1 MSRFPVR
8 NMTLCAFFAAL
19 TAVCAWIGI
28 PLGDTVFTLQ
38 TLAVF
43 LTLGLRGGKWGTVS
57 ILIYL
62 LLGAVGV
69 PVFSGFRGGIGHL
82 LSPTG
87 GFLWGFLCTAL
98 SWWAVERFGKLPAML
113 LGQLTCYA
121 CGTLWYMTY
130 TGVGLELVVLQ
141 TIVPYLIPDIAK
153 LVLAYRLTNRLKN
166 RIQLR

>member
-43 LTLGLRGGKWGTVS
+43 LTLGLLGGKWGTVS

-130 TGVGLELVVLQ
+130 TGGGTGFVVLQ

-153 LVLAYRLTNRLKN
+153 LVLAYRLTSRLKN
-166 RIQLR
+166 RMQLR

>member
-28 PLGDTVFTLQ
+28 PMGDTVFTLQ

-43 LTLGLRGGKWGTVS
+43 LTLGLLGGKWGTVS

-62 LLGAVGV
+62 LLGAIGV

-82 LSPTG
+82 ISPTG
-87 GFLWGFLCTAL
+87 GFLWGFLCTGL
-98 SWWAVERFGKLPAML
+98 CWWAVEKFGKVPAMIA
-113 LGQLTCYA
+113 GMLTCYA
-121 CGTLWYMTY
+121 CGAAWYMTY
-130 TGVGLELVVLQ
+130 TGGGLEFVLLQ
-141 TIVPYLIPDIAK
+141 TIAPYLIPDIVK
-153 LVLAYRLTNRLKN
+153 LVLAYRLIGKLKK
-166 RIQLR
+166 RM